1 MATTKKTAAKKSVSA
16 PKTSSAKPTP
26 AKKLKFGGYKI
37 VDKCIEELEEAKD
50 GFDCETY
57 SYTDEYGQKCL
68 IEMYNYPTVQ
78 VLGDNVDFKILPV
91 ADMLDKDDEGVGYY
105 QCAIYKNPP
114 YLKALV
120 LKKGLVFNESDYSND
135 NLFLDDGN
143 GNQIPLF
150 DKNDKPLKV
159 LKDFDHSK
167 FKNYC
172 AFPED
177 DLVEDDEGKYHLKK
191 NAYKKYSKPHKAG
204 ESPKGTVVKKTTD
217 GANCDLNFIDVSKI
231 TDMSDLFSDEDL
243 SQFTGDISQWDVS
256 SVADMSRMFENS
268 QFNGDISKWNVSN
281 VTNMEWMFE
290 NSKFQGNID
299 KWNVSLECSVLDMF
313 KGTANEKSF
322 PKWKIFD
329 ISGKTVVAQN
339 GDHLKALICA
349 AVAKNGNEC
358 DLNFIDVSNVTNMS
372 RIFQDS
378 QFNGD
383 ISKWNVSRV
392 THMVDMF
399 QDSKF
404 NGDISKWNVSKV
416 TNMWGMFSGSQFEG
430 DISEW
435 KVSKDVRM
443 SGMFEE
449 SPLEKKPPKWYKE

>member
-1 MATTKKTAAKKSVSA
+1 MATAKKTTAKKTAAKKKPAAKKTAAKKSVSA

-167 FKNYC
+167 FKTI
-172 AFPED
+172 
-177 DLVEDDEGKYHLKK
+177 VHSLKM
-191 NAYKKYSKPHKAG
+191 
-204 ESPKGTVVKKTTD
+204 TWLKTT
-217 GANCDLNFIDVSKI
+217 K
-231 TDMSDLFSDEDL
+231 
-243 SQFTGDISQWDVS
+243 
-256 SVADMSRMFENS
+256 
-268 QFNGDISKWNVSN
+268 
-281 VTNMEWMFE
+281 
-290 NSKFQGNID
+290 GNITLR
-299 KWNVSLECSVLDMF
+299 KMPIRSTLNLIKLENPQRGL
-313 KGTANEKSF
+313 
-322 PKWKIFD
+322 
-329 ISGKTVVAQN
+329 
-339 GDHLKALICA
+339 
-349 AVAKNGNEC
+349 
-358 DLNFIDVSNVTNMS
+358 
-372 RIFQDS
+372 
-378 QFNGD
+378 
-383 ISKWNVSRV
+383 
-392 THMVDMF
+392 
-399 QDSKF
+399 
-404 NGDISKWNVSKV
+404 
-416 TNMWGMFSGSQFEG
+416 
-430 DISEW
+430 
-435 KVSKDVRM
+435 
-443 SGMFEE
+443 
-449 SPLEKKPPKWYKE
+449 